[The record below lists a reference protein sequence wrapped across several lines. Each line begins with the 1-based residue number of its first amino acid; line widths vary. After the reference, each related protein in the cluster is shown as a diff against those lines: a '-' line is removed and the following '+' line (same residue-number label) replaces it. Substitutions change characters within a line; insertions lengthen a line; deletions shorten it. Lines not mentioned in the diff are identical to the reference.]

1 MEEARRGVLGRGGG
15 GAAGRWA
22 AALRA
27 GGSRSRSE
35 AGGRERTL
43 VARARQ
49 GSGSALR
56 VPRVSERAGGRAGRG
71 TQRVRP
77 LGIS

>member
-1 MEEARRGVLGRGGG
+1 MEEARRGVQGRGGG

-22 AALRA
+22 AARRP

-35 AGGRERTL
+35 AGGRERTE
-43 VARARQ
+43 VALAGQ

-56 VPRVSERAGGRAGRG
+56 VPRVSERARARVGRG